1 MCRDCRTLDKG
12 PTVVENVLTPDE
24 VRRVLAYCQSTK
36 WPKLAPNRKEVVEA
50 GISNETFWEGRI
62 VRGHDVEV
70 LGVRYL
76 MLYKRELIKR
86 LIHIHY
92 DAELP
97 LYSDTLDLV
106 RWLKLYELR
115 PHADNSHPNGE
126 PNQYPWREFASVT
139 YLSDSDRDYKG
150 GQVYFPQW
158 EFESEMKPGSVCIA
172 PGGLEHMHGVR
183 EVTEGVRYT
192 IASFYTHDKTK
203 ADRDDR

>member
-24 VRRVLAYCQSTK
+24 VRRVLAYCQSTNK
-36 WPKLAPNRKEVVEA
+36 WGELIPEPR
-50 GISNETFWEGRI
+50 GPDQSFWEGRYVNCNNI
-62 VRGHDVEV
+62 EV
-70 LGVRYL
+70 LGVQYL
-76 MLYKRELIKR
+76 MLYKRELIKK

-97 LYSDTLDLV
+97 LYSDMLQVV
-106 RWLKLYELR
+106 RWLKGYELR
-115 PHADNSHPNGE
+115 PHADNANPNGD
-126 PNQYPWREFASVT
+126 PHNFPYREFASVI
-139 YLSDSDRDYKG
+139 YLNDDYKG

-158 EFESEMKPGSVCIA
+158 EEPKMKPGSVCIS

-192 IASFYTHDKTK
+192 IASFYTHDRMK
-203 ADRDDR
+203 ADLHDR